1 MSVQSLIDQFT
12 VAQKKAEAANEA
24 RYQQLLGIAG
34 DVEKLFGEGYGA
46 GFKTELERAKT
57 RDMASSMQGLVS
69 SGLGGT
75 TRAAGLGKKWEEEIG
90 VPSRLKLE
98 DIIAEKQFGAKQFK
112 AGIIERRTDTYP
124 DYNALM
130 QGISAAYS
138 TPQTTSGGQSDK
150 SGWMFQDIGGYGGGS
165 NVTPAA
171 GQPGMPTYGQTA
183 NQTVGQTTGTT
194 TPITMAGGYG
204 PAFQTQAEMNKVL
217 VQPTV
222 TQQQKI
228 TSNLQTKYPQMYNAN
243 GTLKTIYGGK

>member
-1 MSVQSLIDQFT
+1 MATVQSLIDQFT

-24 RYQQLLGIAG
+24 RYNQLLGIAG

-98 DIIAEKQFGAKQFK
+98 DIIAEKQFAAKQFK

-138 TPQTTSGGQSDK
+138 TPSVPTSD
-150 SGWMFQDIGGYGGGS
+150 SGSTSVFQDLGGYGGGS
-165 NVTPAA
+165 SVTPAA
-171 GQPGMPTYGQTA
+171 GQPGMPTYGQA
-183 NQTVGQTTGTT
+183 SSSTVAEPRTYAGDMLARYGQ
-194 TPITMAGGYG
+194 
-204 PAFQTQAEMNKVL
+204 NW
-217 VQPTV
+217 
-222 TQQQKI
+222 QQQLTPTLVKPTASEQKTV
-228 TSNLQTKYPQMYNAN
+228 TSNLQKLYPQMYNTN
-243 GTLKTIYGGK
+243 GTLKAAYGGK